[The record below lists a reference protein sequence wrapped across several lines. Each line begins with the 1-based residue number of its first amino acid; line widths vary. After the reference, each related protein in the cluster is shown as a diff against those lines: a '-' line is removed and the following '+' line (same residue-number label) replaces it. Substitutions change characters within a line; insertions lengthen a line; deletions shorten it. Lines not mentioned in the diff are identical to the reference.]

1 MAFSFRGDTLTDI
14 PLNIGD
20 LLTIVTIIASS
31 TAAVW
36 RISKVI
42 NRFESRLLDLEKD
55 RYPMSIASENALR
68 LAILNPGM
76 SIPDPRDPNRIIVVN
91 HVRVTEPQLRV
102 E

>member
-1 MAFSFRGDTLTDI
+1 MNDI

-20 LLTIVTIIASS
+20 LLTICTIIGSS
-31 TAAVW
+31 AAAVW

-76 SIPDPRDPNRIIVVN
+76 QIPDPRDPNRIIVVN
-91 HVRVTEPQLRV
+91 HVRVTEPV
-102 E
+102 GVN